1 MQFDAALP
9 MKMEGG
15 DPHDDLVGN
24 RFVADDP
31 ADVTLFGLPFDG
43 AVIGRK
49 GARGGPAAI
58 RAQLRKLK
66 SDKPARW
73 RDLGDASFAA
83 SSPSQAA
90 GGDAQLPADVVE
102 AGEIAREAMKR
113 ALDAGGLPVALGGD
127 HSLTYGLV
135 RGVVDKLG
143 EVSVLNLDAHLDVR
157 LAQPPNSGTSFR
169 RLVEDKVVDPRR
181 IAEVGIR
188 PFANSPKYLAWA
200 KGAGIH
206 VVTAERIDDWAAA
219 VDAIRGPLYVSLDID
234 VLDETAAPGVSAPTP
249 GGISTAQLFGIMR
262 ALAKKNVVAMD
273 VVETCPPLDVDD
285 RTARAAA
292 WAILS
297 LVSARS

>member
-9 MKMEGG
+9 MRMEGG
-15 DPHDDLVGN
+15 DPHDDFVGN
-24 RFVADDP
+24 RFGADAP

-49 GARGGPAAI
+49 GAREGPDAI
-58 RAQLRKLK
+58 RTQLRKLK

-73 RDLGDASFAA
+73 RDLGDAHM
-83 SSPSQAA
+83 PTDVVAA
-90 GGDAQLPADVVE
+90 GEV
-102 AGEIAREAMKR
+102 AREAMKR
-113 ALDAGGLPVALGGD
+113 ALADGGFPVALGGD

-157 LAQPPNSGTSFR
+157 LATPPNSGTSFR
-169 RLVEDKVVDPRR
+169 RLVEDKIVDPRR

-206 VVTAERIDDWAAA
+206 VVTADRIDRLAEAL
-219 VDAIRGPLYVSLDID
+219 DAIRGPLYVSLDID

-249 GGISTAQLFGIMR
+249 GGLSTAQLLEIMR
-262 ALAKKNVVAMD
+262 ALAKRNVVALD
-273 VVETCPPLDVDD
+273 VVETCPPLDQDD

-292 WAILS
+292 WAILA
-297 LVSARS
+297 LASARV

>member
-1 MQFDAALP
+1 MR
-9 MKMEGG
+9 MEGG
-15 DPHDDLVGN
+15 DPHDDFVGN
-24 RFVADDP
+24 RFGADAP
-31 ADVTLFGLPFDG
+31 ADVTLLGLPFDG

-49 GARGGPAAI
+49 GAREGPDAI
-58 RAQLRKLK
+58 RTQLRKLK

-73 RDLGDASFAA
+73 RDLGDAHM
-83 SSPSQAA
+83 PTDVVAA
-90 GGDAQLPADVVE
+90 GEV
-102 AGEIAREAMKR
+102 AREAMKR
-113 ALDAGGLPVALGGD
+113 ALADGGFPVALGGD

-157 LAQPPNSGTSFR
+157 LATPPNSGTSFR
-169 RLVEDKVVDPRR
+169 RLVEDKIVDPRR

-206 VVTAERIDDWAAA
+206 VVTADRIDRLAEAL
-219 VDAIRGPLYVSLDID
+219 DAIRGPLYVSLDID

-249 GGISTAQLFGIMR
+249 GGLSTAQLLEIMR
-262 ALAKKNVVAMD
+262 ALARKNVVALD
-273 VVETCPPLDVDD
+273 VVETCPPLDQDD

-292 WAILS
+292 WAILA
-297 LVSARS
+297 LASARV